1 MGRSL
6 KASSFTMGNEKGFI
20 LPFTLMFLSVILT
33 VAVASKDLY
42 VSKYRYLT
50 NMQNVYERKISLYQT
65 VLYEMEAGSGVDG
78 LRKGSFG
85 TMSVDYLEGSGDLQ
99 QIEVRLN
106 QPGEVFLPVA
116 VVYNKDTKKIVDWK

>member
-1 MGRSL
+1 M
-6 KASSFTMGNEKGFI
+6 KESSFTLGNEKGFI

-33 VAVASKDLY
+33 VAVTSKDLY

-65 VLYEMEAGSGVDG
+65 VLYEMEAGGGVDG

-85 TMSVDYLEGSGDLQ
+85 TMSVDYLEDSGDLQ

-106 QPGEVFLPVA
+106 QPGEVFLPVV

>member
-1 MGRSL
+1 
-6 KASSFTMGNEKGFI
+6 MGNEKGFI

-65 VLYEMEAGSGVDG
+65 VLYEIEAGSGVDG

-106 QPGEVFLPVA
+106 QPGEVFLPVV